1 MFTLI
6 QAQKP
11 NVGERIDDLDGGQFS
26 NFDWL
31 HTLYC
36 IRAAYVDI
44 FGVYTNS
51 RWCDSCT
58 SMCIVFILYWYIYI
72 NIYIYILWCGYM
84 NMLFSWNII
93 LDILRCPGQRSKVEF
108 DRAGPQWT
116 SSWGDGKGWR
126 EWCLPFY
133 ISWFLLSQWFI
144 VGLGPGVL
152 DSWDPPMK
160 AIVT

>member
-51 RWCDSCT
+51 R
-58 SMCIVFILYWYIYI
+58 
-72 NIYIYILWCGYM
+72 
-84 NMLFSWNII
+84 
-93 LDILRCPGQRSKVEF
+93 
-108 DRAGPQWT
+108 
-116 SSWGDGKGWR
+116 
-126 EWCLPFY
+126 
-133 ISWFLLSQWFI
+133 
-144 VGLGPGVL
+144 
-152 DSWDPPMK
+152 
-160 AIVT
+160 